1 MHRIWAFCIHI
12 FYINV
17 IREFWQEKLS
27 LISYLCIVSNNI
39 SFRLIWLWGT
49 RQRFRGAFST
59 PFLLLKILIFVTMN
73 KKYIYYALGVAVIVG
88 AYYILKPKSGNNT
101 GDNFLEA
108 QIDQPTMK
116 ALADAIM
123 SKRLTVD
130 QIEPDI
136 KIRLTEEQLLILK
149 SFE

>member
-1 MHRIWAFCIHI
+1 
-12 FYINV
+12 
-17 IREFWQEKLS
+17 
-27 LISYLCIVSNNI
+27 
-39 SFRLIWLWGT
+39 
-49 RQRFRGAFST
+49 
-59 PFLLLKILIFVTMN
+59 MN
-73 KKYIYYALGVAVIVG
+73 KNYIYYALGVAVLIG

-101 GDNFLEA
+101 GDNLSEA

-136 KIRLTEEQLLILK
+136 KIRLTEEQLMILK
-149 SFE
+149 GFE

>member
-1 MHRIWAFCIHI
+1 
-12 FYINV
+12 
-17 IREFWQEKLS
+17 
-27 LISYLCIVSNNI
+27 
-39 SFRLIWLWGT
+39 
-49 RQRFRGAFST
+49 
-59 PFLLLKILIFVTMN
+59 MN
-73 KKYIYYALGVAVIVG
+73 KKYIYYALGVAVVIG
-88 AYYILKPKSGNNT
+88 AYYIFKPKSGNNT

-136 KIRLTEEQLLILK
+136 KIRLTEEQLMILK
-149 SFE
+149 GFE